1 MGDEFY
7 SVIKL
12 ISGEE
17 IFALVS
23 IDESNDDIDPIIVLQ
38 NPLVMNIV
46 NSSKGSFIKVK
57 RWIELSSEDIFMMR
71 FDRILTM
78 SECRDEKLIAI
89 YDNYIEDDEED
100 VIDIYRSS
108 GKVKLTD
115 KMGYISSVEDARKKF
130 EVLFKINQEPKEN

>member
-23 IDESNDDIDPIIVLQ
+23 IDDNQDDGDPIIILQ
-38 NPLVMNIV
+38 NPLVMNMV
-46 NSSKGSFIKVK
+46 NSQKGSFIKVK
-57 RWIELSSEDIFMMR
+57 RWIELASEDIFMMR

-78 SECRDEKLIAI
+78 SECKDKKLIAI
-89 YDNYIEDDEED
+89 YDNYVEDDEENI
-100 VIDIYRSS
+100 IDIYKST

-115 KMGYISSVEDARKKF
+115 KMGYVSSVEDARKKF
-130 EVLFKINQEPKEN
+130 EVLYKINQEPKEL